1 MWCFK
6 QFHLTKYFLILLFAL
21 LEANMLWAQM
31 FSVPSKEGRAT
42 PTDRAISVGRIN
54 GVYQVRAA
62 LPTGTT
68 QTLRYDPMKLYYGVL
83 QTSGIVITGAIGTI
97 NACETGAACEYQ
109 IKDFHAASVNGI
121 PLNRSGRNRFS
132 VPIGLVLD
140 FRRSGPKDQFNAP
153 GSYFGV
159 TAAQLAAG
167 FTGEFAL
174 SRRTELKIRGMAGGG
189 LALQTQD
196 SGLGLAR
203 QYEAMAELRLA
214 NLIGRYGLVV
224 GADLRGFD
232 WDVRYTGL
240 QLETAPKKT
249 NYSGQQLGFRAG
261 ISF

>member
-1 MWCFK
+1 MLCSKPFG
-6 QFHLTKYFLILLFAL
+6 LTRYFCAILCTLFCTNVL
-21 LEANMLWAQM
+21 FAQM
-31 FSVPSKEGRAT
+31 FSVPSKEGRET
-42 PTDRAISVGRIN
+42 TTDRALSVGRIN
-54 GVYQVRAA
+54 GVYNIRAA
-62 LPTGTT
+62 LPTGTM
-68 QTLRYDPMKLYYGVL
+68 QTLRYDPMTLYYGVL
-83 QTSGIVITGAIGTI
+83 QTSGIVITGAIGTV
-97 NACETGAACEYQ
+97 NACDTGAACEYQ
-109 IKDFHAASVNGI
+109 IKDFHAASVSGI

-159 TAAQLAAG
+159 TAAQLATGLA
-167 FTGEFAL
+167 GEFAL
-174 SRRTELKIRGMAGGG
+174 GRRTELKIRGMAGGG

-203 QYEAMAELRLA
+203 QYEAMAELRFA
-214 NLIGRYGLVV
+214 NLIGRYGVVV

-240 QLETAPKKT
+240 QFESAPQKT
-249 NYSGQQLGFRAG
+249 NYSGKQLGFRAG